1 MRRKRFVKNFRL
13 GLPLTFL
20 FLLCL
25 SSPASSLGQDYRPFA
40 VEAPSRANEPPSPL
54 NNVPQRRRFH
64 IERHPMS
71 GFREELKKTA
81 LDELTPAF
89 PELRTVINDPEEN
102 SSEPP
107 YQRVVFQLLDT
118 AKEAP
123 ADQRPAILFAADL
136 VASHLN
142 CEKDEAKE
150 ALDCARLQSGLARY
164 DLTLKEDHLGGVF
177 YYPRDL
183 LWRIWRDYPTTSWG
197 ERAFVLLL
205 DHGWDTSATCEKGQ
219 NQTHEVIRQGESFLR
234 NRPGSPYRAVVTL
247 LVAEAYA
254 SWWSLSNEPKGSDM
268 SSYVDPKQ
276 FQEGAEAARLKAI
289 HYFEQLPQLVP
300 GTKFSEFAQQVLAP
314 LREQQALDNYRF
326 FCVYD

>member
-1 MRRKRFVKNFRL
+1 VKTFRI
-13 GLPLTFL
+13 GFPLIFI

-25 SSPASSLGQDYRPFA
+25 SSPGSSLGRNYRPFA
-40 VEAPSRANEPPSPL
+40 VEAPSTTNEPPSPPK
-54 NNVPQRRRFH
+54 NVPQRKRFH
-64 IERHPMS
+64 IKRDPMG
-71 GFREELKKTA
+71 GFRQDLKKTV
-81 LDELTPAF
+81 LSELTPAF
-89 PELRTVINDPEEN
+89 PELQTVLNGREEN
-102 SSEPP
+102 NSESS
-107 YQRVVFQLLDT
+107 QRVVFQLLDA

-123 ADQRPAILFAADL
+123 ASQRPAILFAADL
-136 VASHLN
+136 VASHLR
-142 CEKDEAKE
+142 CDKYDERDEAKE
-150 ALDCARLQSGLARY
+150 AGDCARLQSSLARY
-164 DLTLKEDHLGGVF
+164 DLKLKEDHLGGVF

-183 LWRIWRDYPTTSWG
+183 LWRVWRDYPATSWG

-219 NQTHEVIRQGESFLR
+219 DQTHEVIRQGDSFLQ

-268 SSYVDPKQ
+268 SAYVEPKQ
-276 FQEGAEAARLKAI
+276 FQEGAEAARIKAI
-289 HYFEQLPQLVP
+289 RYFEQVLQLAP
-300 GTKFSEFAQQVLAP
+300 GTKFSEFAQQVLSP